1 MAMMAKGCNSRAQ
14 SPGRLVT
21 RRRLH
26 RVLRILPAV
35 LALALLL
42 PSCALAAKRPT
53 AEAVQKALADPG
65 NLLLLDVVVQ
75 RVTVASSMTAYQVDE
90 SVFVPLGELARVLT
104 FLVQVDA
111 AAGRARGFILR
122 EDRSFALDVSA
133 GTVTIGGTTARFEP
147 SQISVQAD
155 DIYVDAEL
163 LERWWPVR
171 LKLDLSVLQ
180 LKVVPQEPLPLQLR
194 LARELMARNMSRS
207 LAPARDLPVQP
218 QPYLLYSFPTID
230 QTWSLYSGRTGNIKS
245 WSAASTTFLTGD
257 LLGLEAS
264 AYAYLG
270 STARSTQE
278 SKFRLTLGRSDT
290 SGVLFGR
297 LPATTAA
304 AGNVL
309 IPGMDHVSRSSATGN
324 GIFVSNVPLSRPV
337 NFGITSFQGD
347 LQPGWDVELFFND
360 ALVGYQQARPDGTYN
375 FPDQTLIFG
384 ENRYRLVFHGP
395 QGQIR
400 VETKTLQLDSSTV
413 RPDELLYSVGAQRDD
428 QGFDRRQVQ
437 FEYGLNSQSALRAG
451 LATIDFGP
459 ARSTRGYVSA
469 GLRAFLNG
477 WLIST
482 DGVWCG
488 ACGSGLLSF
497 GINQRLALGS
507 VQVSQAFLRDFK
519 SDLYSDPNKPIDAST
534 RARLDLTLPLAPKR
548 ALPLTFQ
555 LRADRLRQGTYDYA
569 ASARATQSI
578 LGTLVTQELSAQNTD
593 GVRALLTSLQLSR
606 SIAGTSTRAQLSH
619 ALQPT
624 ARPKL
629 GILATDASLPA
640 GLRLNASVTRIFDT
654 QDTTWALN
662 LNRGFGQFALRTGF
676 TRNSSGAVSGSLQV
690 FTSVARDERAQKWR
704 FGVLPQGSY
713 GAASVRTFLDK
724 NMNGLLDAGDE
735 PIAGATFRVNGSTST
750 VKTDESGF
758 AYLERI
764 NVHRLTGIELN
775 PSSLEDSQ
783 WSPASR
789 GAAFTA
795 RPGRI
800 TNIDFPVVV
809 TADIDGYVYLERNGQ
824 QRGVS
829 DVMLHLYDTK
839 GTLLTSVRST
849 GDGYYIF
856 TGVRP
861 GKYTIGV
868 SPELIQRLRL
878 EPVER
883 ESVEIAADGGPANG
897 VDFVLRTAEAE
908 TEAGKASPAPRRGP

>member
-1 MAMMAKGCNSRAQ
+1 MKAKRFNAMEQ
-14 SPGRLVT
+14 SLRRLGM
-21 RRRLH
+21 RRRLQ
-26 RVLRILPAV
+26 RALWYLPAV
-35 LALALLL
+35 LSLSVMLPGYALAG
-42 PSCALAAKRPT
+42 KRPT
-53 AEAVQKALADPG
+53 AEVVQQALADPG

-75 RVTVASSMTAYQVDE
+75 RVTVASSMTAYQIDD
-90 SVFVPLGELARVLT
+90 SVYVPLGELARVLT

-111 AAGRARGFILR
+111 AAGRARGFVLK

-133 GTVTIGGTTARFEP
+133 GTVTIGGTTTRFEP
-147 SQISVQAD
+147 SQVTVQAD

-163 LERWWPVR
+163 LEKWWPVK
-171 LKLDLSVLQ
+171 LKVDLSVLQ

-194 LARELMARNMSRS
+194 LAREQMARNMGRS
-207 LAPARDLPVQP
+207 VAPTRDLPVQP
-218 QPYLLYSFPTID
+218 LPYLPYSFPTID
-230 QTWSLYSGRTGNIKS
+230 QTWSLYGGRTGDIKS
-245 WSAASTTFLTGD
+245 WAAASTTFLTGD
-257 LLGLEAS
+257 LLGMEAS
-264 AYAYLG
+264 GYAYLG
-270 STARSTQE
+270 STAGATQE
-278 SKFRLTLGRSDT
+278 SKFRLTLGRSDP

-297 LPATTAA
+297 LPATTAS

-309 IPGMDHVSRSSATGN
+309 IPGMDHVSRSSAAGN

-337 NFGITSFQGD
+337 NFGLTSFQGD
-347 LQPGWDVELFFND
+347 LQPGWDVELYFND
-360 ALVGYQQARPDGTYN
+360 ALVGYQQARPDGTYS
-375 FPDQTLIFG
+375 FPDQALVFG

-400 VETKTLQLDSSTV
+400 VETKTLRLDASTV
-413 RPDELLYSVGAQRDD
+413 RPDEWLYSVGAQRDD

-451 LATIDFGP
+451 LATIELGP
-459 ARSTRGYVSA
+459 GRSGHSYISA

-477 WLIST
+477 WLVSS

-488 ACGSGLLSF
+488 ECRSGLVSLAV
-497 GINQRLALGS
+497 NQRLAYGS
-507 VQVSQAFLRDFK
+507 VQLSQAFLRDFK

-555 LRADRLRQGTYDYA
+555 LRADRLRQGTYDYS
-569 ASARATQSI
+569 ASARVTQSI

-593 GVRALLTSLQLSR
+593 GAPSLLTNLQLSR

-619 ALQPT
+619 VLQPT

-629 GILATDASLPA
+629 GVLASDASLP
-640 GLRLNASVTRIFDT
+640 GGVRLNASVTRIFDT

-662 LNRGFGQFALRTGF
+662 LNRSFGQFALRTGF
-676 TRNSSGAVSGSLQV
+676 TRNSTGAVSGSVQV
-690 FTSVARDERAQKWR
+690 FTSVARDERAKKWR

-724 NMNGLLDAGDE
+724 NLNGVLDSGDE

-750 VKTDESGF
+750 VKTDEAGF
-758 AYLERI
+758 AYIERI
-764 NVHRLTGIELN
+764 NAHRLTGIELN
-775 PSSLEDSQ
+775 PASLEDSQ
-783 WSPASR
+783 WSSASR
-789 GAAFTA
+789 GTAFTA
-795 RPGRI
+795 RPGR
-800 TNIDFPVVV
+800 TVNIDFPVVV
-809 TADIDGYVYLERNGQ
+809 TADVDGYVYLERNGQ

-829 DVMLHLYDTK
+829 DVMLHLYDAK
-839 GTLLTSVRST
+839 GALLTSVRST

-861 GKYTIGV
+861 GKYSIGV

-878 EPVER
+878 EPVEK
-883 ESVEIAADGGPANG
+883 ESVDITADGGPVNG
-897 VDFVLRTAEAE
+897 IDFVLRTAEP
-908 TEAGKASPAPRRGP
+908 EAAGGKAAPAPRKSP

>member
-1 MAMMAKGCNSRAQ
+1 MKAKRFNARAQ
-14 SPGRLVT
+14 PTGRTGT
-21 RRRLH
+21 RCRLE
-26 RVLRILPAV
+26 RILWCLPAV
-35 LALALLL
+35 LALLLLL
-42 PSCALAAKRPT
+42 PDCALAGKRPT

-75 RVTVASSMTAYQVDE
+75 RVTVASSMTAFQIDD
-90 SVFVPLGELARVLT
+90 SVYVPLGELARVLT

-111 AAGRARGFILR
+111 AAGKARGFILR
-122 EDRSFALDVSA
+122 EDRGFALDVSA
-133 GTVTIGGTTARFEP
+133 STVTIGGTTTTLEP
-147 SQISVQAD
+147 SQIAVQPD
-155 DIYVDAEL
+155 DIYVASEL
-163 LERWWPVR
+163 LERWWPVK

-180 LKVVPQEPLPLQLR
+180 LKVIPQEPLPLQLR
-194 LARELMARNMSRS
+194 LAREQMARTMGRS
-207 LAPARDLPVQP
+207 MAPARDLPIQP
-218 QPYLLYSFPTID
+218 LPYQLYSFPTID
-230 QTWSLYSGRTGNIKS
+230 QTWSLYGGRTGDIKS
-245 WSAASTTFLTGD
+245 WAAASTTFLSGD

-270 STARSTQE
+270 STAGSTPE
-278 SKFRLTLGRSDT
+278 SKFRLTLGRSEPA
-290 SGVLFGR
+290 GVLFGR
-297 LPATTAA
+297 LPATTAS

-347 LQPGWDVELFFND
+347 LQPGWDVELYFND
-360 ALVGYQQARPDGTYN
+360 ALVGYQQARPDGTYS
-375 FPDQTLIFG
+375 FPDQALIFG

-413 RPDELLYSVGAQRDD
+413 RPAELLYSVGAQRDD

-451 LATIDFGP
+451 LATIDLGP
-459 ARSTRGYVSA
+459 GRSGHSYVSA

-477 WLIST
+477 WLVST

-488 ACGSGLLSF
+488 ECSSGLVSL
-497 GINQRLALGS
+497 GINQRLAYGS
-507 VQVSQAFLRDFK
+507 VQLSQAFLRDFK
-519 SDLYSDPNKPIDAST
+519 SDLYSDPNKPIDSST
-534 RARLDLTLPLAPKR
+534 RARLDLSLPLAPKR

-555 LRADRLRQGTYDYA
+555 LRADRLRQGTYDYS

-578 LGTLVTQELSAQNTD
+578 FGTLVTQELSAQNAD
-593 GVRALLTSLQLSR
+593 GVRALLTNLQLSR

-619 ALQPT
+619 ALQPS

-629 GILATDASLPA
+629 GVLATDAALP
-640 GLRLNASVTRIFDT
+640 GGVRLNASVTRIFDT

-662 LNRGFGQFALRTGF
+662 LNRSFSQFALRTGF
-676 TRNSSGAVSGSLQV
+676 TRNSSGAVSGSVQV
-690 FTSVARDERAQKWR
+690 FTSVARDERARKWR

-724 NMNGLLDAGDE
+724 NLNGVLDAGDE
-735 PIAGATFRVNGSTST
+735 PIAGATFRVNGSTSM
-750 VKTDESGF
+750 VKTDEAGF
-758 AYLERI
+758 AYIERL
-764 NVHRLTGIELN
+764 NAHRLTSIELN
-775 PSSLEDSQ
+775 PASLEDSQ
-783 WSPASR
+783 WSPALR

-795 RPGRI
+795 RAGRLA
-800 TNIDFPVVV
+800 NIDFPVVV

-829 DVMLHLYDTK
+829 DVMLHLYDTT

-861 GKYTIGV
+861 GKYMIGV

-878 EPVER
+878 EPVDK

-897 VDFVLRTAEAE
+897 IDFVLRTSEAE
-908 TEAGKASPAPRRGP
+908 TDGRKAAPGSRKSP